1 MRANMDRTYGLIY
14 SQRLLLKL
22 VDKGMSREGAYDT
35 VQPLTARSWDEQLQF
50 KDLVEADA
58 TITERLTQA
67 EIDEA
72 FDYNWHL
79 KHVDDIFK
87 RLNLI

>member
-1 MRANMDRTYGLIY
+1 
-14 SQRLLLKL
+14 
-22 VDKGMSREGAYDT
+22 MSREAAYDT

-50 KDLVEADA
+50 RDLVDADA
-58 TITERLTQA
+58 TITEKLTKA
-67 EIDEA
+67 EIDDG

-87 RLNLI
+87 RVGLAD